1 VRGVCMLRECLH
13 GQMPRRREAE
23 MKAERAKLAVR
34 FFGLGRAVARTCCAR
49 EGESRSKRSPL
60 GTLPEMRL
68 SRSK

>member
-1 VRGVCMLRECLH
+1 MRGVCMLRECLH

-23 MKAERAKLAVR
+23 RAKLAVR
-34 FFGLGRAVARTCCAR
+34 FLGLGRAVARTCCAR